1 LKRKLKRTRWDQAL
15 LGNELPRY
23 KRLLAV
29 YRIKGLVRTN
39 KQTLGTGA
47 EAVMEPLRCTE
58 IDVDLLEL
66 RVGNVFLQS
75 CRRAVLCYL
84 QLIDNALVFIKM
96 SSWKLLF
103 SLFNKV
109 SWNIW
114 LENKA
119 SLRKGLDELGW

>member
-103 SLFNKV
+103 SLFN
-109 SWNIW
+109 
-114 LENKA
+114 
-119 SLRKGLDELGW
+119 